1 MRRGHGRRDVKV
13 VVFSGGAPLQLTAEG
28 QPMPKPMVRL
38 GMHPVL
44 WHVMRIYASVGL
56 EDFVLCLGRGA
67 DAIKAY
73 FLEYEEALS
82 NDFVLS
88 GPGREIRL
96 LQSHM
101 DRWRVTFADTGRQ
114 APVLQRL
121 RAVRPLIGDDELF
134 CASYGDVLTD
144 APLDEFLQDF
154 RTRAE
159 IAGVLAVRPRDG
171 AGLLALGSDGL
182 VTSVH
187 SLDQDDRWQAG
198 GYFFFRRGIFDELVD
213 DSMLEGLLP
222 RLAAKGQ
229 LRAYHHDGFWSGM
242 DSLRD
247 VQLLNALV
255 ESGEA
260 PWLRRRK
267 ATERRSA

>member
-1 MRRGHGRRDVKV
+1 MKV
-13 VVFSGGAPLQLTAEG
+13 VVFSGGAPLQLTVEG

-44 WHVMRIYASVGL
+44 WHVMRIHASFGL
-56 EDFVLCLGRGA
+56 DDFVLCLGRGA

-88 GPGREIRL
+88 GPHREIRL

-101 DRWRVTFADTGRQ
+101 DRWRITFADTGRQ

-121 RAVRPLIGDDELF
+121 RAVQPLLRDEELF

-144 APLDEFLQDF
+144 APLDEFLRDF
-154 RTRAE
+154 RNRTE
-159 IAGVLAVRPRDG
+159 IAGVLAVRPRGG
-171 AGLLALGSDGL
+171 AGLLSLRSDGL

-187 SLDQDDRWQAG
+187 ALAQDERWQAG
-198 GYFFFRRGIFDELVD
+198 GYFFFRRGIFEELVD

-222 RLAAKGQ
+222 RLAAQGQ
-229 LRAYHHDGFWSGM
+229 LRSYQHAGFWSGM

-260 PWLRRRK
+260 PWLPRPT
-267 ATERRSA
+267 APERRSA